1 MQTFEHTVTTAKP
14 FDEAVTAVEQK
25 AAEKGFRVLHTHD
38 VAATLAEKGFPREP
52 LKIIEVCNAKYASQ
66 VLAKDVRIALML
78 PCPISV
84 YTESGETHISTMLP
98 TLISQFF
105 PEAGINDIADQ
116 VEKAV
121 LGIVS
126 EAAR

>member
-1 MQTFEHTVTTAKP
+1 MHAFEHTVTTAKP
-14 FDEAVTAVEQK
+14 FDEAVASVEQK

-52 LKIIEVCNAKYASQ
+52 LKIVEVCNAKYASQ

-84 YTESGETHISTMLP
+84 YAEGGETRISTMLP
-98 TLISQFF
+98 TLISEFF
-105 PEAGINDIADQ
+105 PQAGIQEIAEQ

-121 LGIVS
+121 LEIVNES
-126 EAAR
+126 AR